1 MRVLIYC
8 KCYFC
13 PLKTIHKMKQAKSC
27 YLKSNNKTLQT
38 VYLPHQEAII
48 VGRNPETNITDTQC
62 SRQQVRLC
70 ADYEA
75 HKVTIQ
81 QIGKRHCGFNGFK
94 TRKDVKFIGTHD
106 DCLEI
111 LYGKY
116 VYQIEFNPPPRK
128 SCLPEKRTREPETY
142 DDGKYS
148 YKIPKFETD
157 NIDDNHKEQIQKEQ
171 IEKKRTR
178 NTDGILKYINGNKL
192 NSENMTDQEGT
203 WESINSGALL
213 IYTAHGVEGR
223 SKIAAYDMDGTLITT
238 RSGLVFPK
246 DYDDWQLLYADV
258 PNKLKELH
266 KSSYKIVIF
275 TNQASIGSGK
285 ANANSFKK
293 KLKNIVQKIGVPMQ
307 IFIATGNSIYR
318 KPAPGMWQKLQEY
331 NDSVIIDKESSFYVG
346 DAAGRIK
353 NWAPGKKKDHSLA
366 DRLLALN
373 IGLKFYTP
381 EEHFRGHGQ
390 AQYMMPGFNPTDLSN
405 KEICTGASITSSNQE
420 VILMVG
426 CPGSGKSHFVRNHL
440 SDYECVNRDS
450 LGSWQKCINAMEK
463 HLTEKRSVVVD
474 NTNPD
479 STSRQRYI
487 EVAKRYN
494 ASVRCFIM
502 SISVDHAKHN
512 NKFRELTDP
521 SHAKISEIIINSY
534 MKNYQL
540 PTMEEGF
547 TEIVHINFVPSFQK
561 EEDRQLY
568 EMYLLEH

>member
-1 MRVLIYC
+1 
-8 KCYFC
+8 
-13 PLKTIHKMKQAKSC
+13 MKQAKSC
-27 YLKSNNKTLQT
+27 YLKSNDKTLKT
-38 VYLPHQEAII
+38 VYLPHQEPII
-48 VGRNPETNITDTQC
+48 VGRNPDTNITDTQC
-62 SRQQVRLC
+62 PRQQVRLC
-70 ADYEA
+70 ADYEE

-81 QIGKRHCGFNGFK
+81 QIGKRSCGFNGFK
-94 TRKDVKFIGTHD
+94 TRKDVKFIGTHN

-116 VYQIEFNPPPRK
+116 VYQIEFNPPPPK
-128 SCLPEKRTREPETY
+128 PCLPEKRIREPEAC
-142 DDGKYS
+142 DDAAKYS
-148 YKIPKFETD
+148 YKIPKVESD
-157 NIDDNHKEQIQKEQ
+157 DIDSKEQIQGQ
-171 IEKKRTR
+171 IEKKHKK
-178 NTDGILKYINGNKL
+178 NTDGILKYINRKT
-192 NSENMTDQEGT
+192 NSENMSDQVGEGT

-213 IYTAHGVEGR
+213 IYTSQGVEGR

-238 RSGLVFPK
+238 KSGLVFPK
-246 DYDDWQLLYADV
+246 DYDDWQLLYSDI
-258 PNKLKELH
+258 PNKLRELH

-275 TNQASIGSGK
+275 TNQASIGSGRL
-285 ANANSFKK
+285 NTNSFKN
-293 KLKNIVQKIGVPMQ
+293 KLKNVVQKIGVPMQ
-307 IFIATGNSIYR
+307 VFIATGNSIYR
-318 KPAPGMWQKLQEY
+318 KPAPGMWHKLQEY
-331 NDSVIIDKESSFYVG
+331 NDSVIIDKENSFYVG

-373 IGLKFYTP
+373 LGLKFYTP

-405 KEICTGASITSSNQE
+405 KDICTGASLTSSNQE

-426 CPGSGKSHFVRNHL
+426 CPGSGKSHFVKNHL
-440 SDYECVNRDS
+440 NHYECVNRDS
-450 LGSWQKCINAMEK
+450 LGSWQKCIKMMEK
-463 HLTEKRSVVVD
+463 HLMEKRSVVVD

-479 STSRQRYI
+479 CASRQRYI

-494 ASVRCFIM
+494 VSVRCFIM

-534 MKNYQL
+534 MNNYQL
-540 PTMEEGF
+540 PTLDEGF
-547 TEIVHINFVPSFQK
+547 AEIVHINFVPSFQK
-561 EEDRQLY
+561 EEDRKLY